1 MSINSKARRDARRKQ
16 APHTTRRPAPA
27 PMPALAHLLDE
38 AGAIVGGIAQR
49 DGEYALVLGGRV
61 ITSTDSA
68 AMAIALLDRAIEI
81 HAARDITLRRRVA
94 EPLLTA
100 ATREADEAG
109 LTLEAQLAALEA
121 ERIEHAQERDDARS
135 AGSSH

>member
-1 MSINSKARRDARRKQ
+1 
-16 APHTTRRPAPA
+16 
-27 PMPALAHLLDE
+27 MPALAHLLDE

-49 DGEYALVLGGRV
+49 DGEYAFVLGGRV

-68 AMAIALLDRAIEI
+68 AMAIALLDRAIDV

-94 EPLLTA
+94 EALLTA

-109 LTLEAQLAALEA
+109 MTLEAQLAALEA
-121 ERIEHAQERDDARS
+121 ERIEHAQERDDAGG
-135 AGSSH
+135 AGSAH